1 MIPWNSCGAYMSAT
15 LGIATIA
22 YLPYCFFNIADMLI
36 TFLFA
41 IIGFKIGHIEPTAP
55 IKESPDEA
63 TLYGIGGQRLGPTE
77 HEVAVTG

>member
-1 MIPWNSCGAYMSAT
+1 MSAT

-41 IIGFKIGHIEPTAP
+41 IIGFKIEHIEPTTV
-55 IKESPDEA
+55 IKEPPDEA
-63 TLYGIGGQRLGPTE
+63 TLYGIGGQRLDPTE
-77 HEVAVTG
+77 HELAVTG